1 MPALSMD
8 SPFASAEKVLEPGEI
23 LVEELGNVGI
33 GDRLFVLKV
42 ENKEFKILT
51 LALYYR

>member
-8 SPFASAEKVLEPGEI
+8 SPFASAEEVLEAGEV

-33 GDRLFVLKV
+33 GDRQGVLV
-42 ENKEFKILT
+42 EKKSNVWHCIIEK
-51 LALYYR
+51 R